1 MNTYKRQGCSKRV
14 PGIKKR
20 SHISNITLDSKSKGS
35 KSESPVEKI
44 SHQFR
49 PPHFPVGDQI
59 IYERKIKNQLIY
71 NQAKYHELELAQK
84 WTDFRLLSTLDIKVS

>member
-1 MNTYKRQGCSKRV
+1 MIRSSVFANWLNKVRV
-14 PGIKKR
+14 LPSTQRLEDRGLIFLM
-20 SHISNITLDSKSKGS
+20 ITFQRDDFQ
-35 KSESPVEKI
+35 I
-44 SHQFR
+44 
-49 PPHFPVGDQI
+49 DQI